1 VKDLLCSGFQEAV
14 DGCLIRH
21 KSIIDVLTKLSE
33 SSARVNRAVAKAVT
47 SCGCVRIEAGK
58 QVFPEEASLAE
69 MARRTPTHVN
79 GQLCDQCREAIENEL
94 GRNLF
99 YLAALCNL
107 LDVSLYDALIK
118 ENDRLSALG
127 VFNAV

>member
-1 VKDLLCSGFQEAV
+1 MKDLLCSRFQDAV
-14 DGCLIRH
+14 DCCLIRH
-21 KSIIDVLTKLSE
+21 KSIVDVLTKLTE

-47 SCGCVRIEAGK
+47 GCGCLTIEARK
-58 QVFPEEASLAE
+58 QVFSEDASLSELAKT
-69 MARRTPTHVN
+69 TPTHVS
-79 GQLCDQCREAIENEL
+79 GELCEMCREAVETEI

-107 LDVSLYDALIK
+107 LDISLYDVLIK
-118 ENDRLSALG
+118 ENERLSALG